1 MKISPSYYEYFRI
14 NLSHIASIS
23 SQTFISSPPPSVRTI
38 RKTFVPSLIKIK
50 FSLRYGAHLLKNC
63 KSEFFKFLLAHRN
76 SKRLTLYIFPP
87 GVFPSVPSVH
97 GVPRASP
104 TPWRHVSRLIV
115 PSPCVSPPLHS
126 SATTLQ
132 RPLFKVFVRRL
143 SAVSRG
149 ASVVERVS
157 PSRAFRAVVGSSNP
171 FPSHPYPSNK
181 EIFDNVGK
189 FRTRRKTLFHF
200 PPRCCNRWFS
210 RVFFVYFYGYNRR
223 NYVQQVTDYK
233 YFHRYLLMYILTP
246 REFPVSSL
254 NISVNCDGLC
264 QVSTKKT
271 LFIRGIFDEGIR
283 LVWLEEE
290 GFIYSIGYWIGSMRI

>member
-23 SQTFISSPPPSVRTI
+23 SQTFSIFSPLDENKKKNIYLFSSSKEPSVKHSFPPWSKLNSHSDTEPIFFR
-38 RKTFVPSLIKIK
+38 
-50 FSLRYGAHLLKNC
+50 KNC

-157 PSRAFRAVVGSSNP
+157 PSRAFRAVVGSFEP
-171 FPSHPYPSNK
+171 
-181 EIFDNVGK
+181 
-189 FRTRRKTLFHF
+189 L
-200 PPRCCNRWFS
+200 
-210 RVFFVYFYGYNRR
+210 
-223 NYVQQVTDYK
+223 
-233 YFHRYLLMYILTP
+233 
-246 REFPVSSL
+246 PVSSVPFEQRDFRQRRKIPHKEEDAL
-254 NISVNCDGLC
+254 PF
-264 QVSTKKT
+264 STS
-271 LFIRGIFDEGIR
+271 L
-283 LVWLEEE
+283 LQ
-290 GFIYSIGYWIGSMRI
+290 

>member
-23 SQTFISSPPPSVRTI
+23 SQTFISSSPPSVRTI

-157 PSRAFRAVVGSSNP
+157 PSRAFRAVVGSFEP
-171 FPSHPYPSNK
+171 
-181 EIFDNVGK
+181 
-189 FRTRRKTLFHF
+189 L
-200 PPRCCNRWFS
+200 
-210 RVFFVYFYGYNRR
+210 
-223 NYVQQVTDYK
+223 
-233 YFHRYLLMYILTP
+233 
-246 REFPVSSL
+246 PVSSVPFEQRDFRQRRKIPHKEEDAL
-254 NISVNCDGLC
+254 PF
-264 QVSTKKT
+264 STS
-271 LFIRGIFDEGIR
+271 L
-283 LVWLEEE
+283 LQ
-290 GFIYSIGYWIGSMRI
+290 